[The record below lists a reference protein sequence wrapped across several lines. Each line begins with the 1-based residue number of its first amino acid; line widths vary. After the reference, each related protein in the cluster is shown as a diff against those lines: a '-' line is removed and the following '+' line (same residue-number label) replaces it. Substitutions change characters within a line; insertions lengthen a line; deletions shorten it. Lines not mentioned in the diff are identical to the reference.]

1 MFRLYRSIATVFV
14 FLMFSVGAVTLGTV
28 VNLIIELIVRNKD
41 KKQQILRYLV
51 KKSFQFIVR
60 ICSIFSVF
68 KVKFRNIDLLEQ
80 KHGYVIISNHP
91 TLADYLILY
100 SRLNNSTTVMVADK
114 LNRTFM
120 RKIICNMG
128 YVSNNVDAEKITTIL
143 SDSDNILI
151 FPEGTRTR
159 NSKYLKFHR
168 GAVNFSIR
176 NQMPIIPIFI
186 KCSEPTFL
194 SDKFFNW
201 KAPETIPVFSIS
213 VGNVID
219 YRNLINTNEPTSIQ
233 IRKLNNYLEK
243 LYNREIQSAEE
254 TVPPSKYD

>member
-91 TLADYLILY
+91 TYQ
-100 SRLNNSTTVMVADK
+100 TV
-114 LNRTFM
+114 T
-120 RKIICNMG
+120 
-128 YVSNNVDAEKITTIL
+128 
-143 SDSDNILI
+143 
-151 FPEGTRTR
+151 
-159 NSKYLKFHR
+159 
-168 GAVNFSIR
+168 
-176 NQMPIIPIFI
+176 
-186 KCSEPTFL
+186 TFL
-194 SDKFFNW
+194 
-201 KAPETIPVFSIS
+201 FS
-213 VGNVID
+213 
-219 YRNLINTNEPTSIQ
+219 RKEQEPG
-233 IRKLNNYLEK
+233 
-243 LYNREIQSAEE
+243 IQS
-254 TVPPSKYD
+254 T

>member
-159 NSKYLKFHR
+159 NSVFVY
-168 GAVNFSIR
+168 SI
-176 NQMPIIPIFI
+176 
-186 KCSEPTFL
+186 T
-194 SDKFFNW
+194 
-201 KAPETIPVFSIS
+201 
-213 VGNVID
+213 
-219 YRNLINTNEPTSIQ
+219 
-233 IRKLNNYLEK
+233 
-243 LYNREIQSAEE
+243 
-254 TVPPSKYD
+254 

>member
-128 YVSNNVDAEKITTIL
+128 YVSNNIDAEKITTIL

-159 NSKYLKFHR
+159 NS
-168 GAVNFSIR
+168 N
-176 NQMPIIPIFI
+176 IP
-186 KCSEPTFL
+186 
-194 SDKFFNW
+194 
-201 KAPETIPVFSIS
+201 
-213 VGNVID
+213 
-219 YRNLINTNEPTSIQ
+219 
-233 IRKLNNYLEK
+233 
-243 LYNREIQSAEE
+243 
-254 TVPPSKYD
+254 